1 MNPTATS
8 SHLALPDLQGLGE
21 HAPWLLLDASDHPGA
36 ISGMLAVGERRRLT
50 LSTATADAFDQIG
63 AFVGAASG
71 RCVGWIGYEQLRAD
85 PMLDLPDQKP
95 PHVALPVVHWVEP
108 EAVLAFKG
116 TGPQAS
122 CHWLTAPDDA
132 ALAAAME
139 SAVAHPITAGP
150 ELHDGAHA
158 LPVSSSLHADTYRA
172 AFEKVHRHILRGD
185 IYELNLCRELN
196 GALPE
201 DFSAHSAFGAL
212 VARTLAPY
220 SAFVTSGVVDIL
232 CASPECF
239 LQREGG
245 RLVSRP
251 IKGTAARMADPQ
263 ADAEAAERLRTDAK
277 ERAENVMITDLVR
290 NDLSRVARPAS
301 VEVNELCGIH
311 SFRNVHQ
318 MVSTVSCSVRDDV
331 RFADI
336 LRATFPMGSMT
347 GAPKLRAMEIT
358 AVTEPVER
366 GLYSGT
372 LGWAEPNGAGD
383 AGDFHLNVVIRTAV
397 INRAQS
403 RWSVHVGGAIT
414 ALAAAD
420 SEWAET
426 LLKAQSV
433 LEVLGAGTDAAPEG
447 RTMQEK
453 HG

>member
-1 MNPTATS
+1 MNPAATS
-8 SHLALPDLQGLGE
+8 SCLALPDLQVLGE
-21 HAPWLLLDASDHPGA
+21 HAPWLLLDASDDPGA
-36 ISGMLAVGERRRLT
+36 ISGMLAIGERRRLT

-63 AFVGAASG
+63 AFIGAASG
-71 RCVGWIGYEQLRAD
+71 RCVGWIGYDQLRAD
-85 PMLDLPDQKP
+85 PMLDLPQQRP

-108 EAVLAFKG
+108 EAVLAFTG
-116 TGPQAS
+116 TGPGAV
-122 CHWLTAPDDA
+122 CHWLTSPADP

-139 SAVAHPITAGP
+139 SAVLHPIATGP
-150 ELHDGAHA
+150 VTHGEVHG
-158 LPVSSSLHADTYRA
+158 LPVSSSLNADSYRA
-172 AFEKVHRHILRGD
+172 AFEKVHHHILRGD

-201 DFSAHSAFGAL
+201 AFNAHTAFGAL

-220 SAFVTSGVVDIL
+220 SAFIKSGEVDIL

-239 LQREGG
+239 LERHGD

-251 IKGTAARMADPQ
+251 IKGTAARMVDPE
-263 ADAEAAERLRTDAK
+263 ADAAAAERLRTDAK

-301 VEVNELCGIH
+301 VEVDELCGIH

-318 MVSTVSCSVRDDV
+318 MVSTVSCTVREEV

-358 AVTEPVER
+358 ADTEPVER

-372 LGWAEPNGAGD
+372 LGWADPNGEGD

-397 INRAQS
+397 IDRAQS

-433 LEVLGAGTDAAPEG
+433 LEVLGAGADMSTKG
-447 RTMQEK
+447 RTMQGD

>member
-1 MNPTATS
+1 MNPATTLS
-8 SHLALPDLQGLGE
+8 PLALPDLQGLDR
-21 HAPWLLLDASDHPGA
+21 HAPWLLLDASDVPGA
-36 ISGMLAVGERRRLT
+36 ISGMLAIGARRQLT
-50 LSTATADAFDQIG
+50 LATATADAFDQIG
-63 AFVGAASG
+63 AFIGEASG
-71 RCVGWIGYEQLRAD
+71 RCVGWIGYDQLRAD
-85 PMLDLPDQKP
+85 PMLDLPDQMP

-108 EAVLAFKG
+108 EAVLAFTG
-116 TGPQAS
+116 TGAQAT
-122 CHWLTAPDDA
+122 CHWLTRPADP

-139 SAVAHPITAGP
+139 AAVTHPITAKTKADAQHG
-150 ELHDGAHA
+150 
-158 LPVSSSLHADTYRA
+158 LPVSSSLDANTYRA
-172 AFEKVHRHILRGD
+172 AFDKVHRHILRGD

-196 GALPE
+196 GALPA
-201 DFSAHSAFGAL
+201 DFSPYTAFGAL

-220 SAFVTSGVVDIL
+220 SAMIKSGTVDLL

-239 LQREGG
+239 LQREGS
-245 RLVSRP
+245 RLISRP

-290 NDLSRVARPAS
+290 NDLSRVAQPAS
-301 VEVNELCGIH
+301 VEVDELCGIH

-358 AVTEPVER
+358 AATEPVQR

-372 LGWAEPNGAGD
+372 MGWAEPNGTGD

-397 INRAQS
+397 VDRAQS
-403 RWSVHVGGAIT
+403 RWSLHVGGAIT
-414 ALAAAD
+414 ALAAPD

-433 LEVLGAGTDAAPEG
+433 LEVLGAGADKTPEG
-447 RTMQEK
+447 STTQGK